1 MNKKILLY
9 LFLISAFSCFAQN
22 EAQLLEKSLKTAKQD
37 SDYVISLNNLCR
49 QFIGNNKLLRADSVA
64 LISLSVSEKLKFKS
78 GIAVALNL
86 LGAIKQMQAQYGPS
100 LDYLFRALKMAE
112 EINDKDRVSK
122 INNGIASVY
131 FYQNN
136 NQKALE
142 YYFKTLKLEEETN
155 NKVGIARAY
164 SNIGIVYDNMGDSA
178 KKKNVIT
185 SDNKFYPVALEYY
198 IKSLSISEALDE
210 KKGIE
215 IALGNIGGLYLDIY
229 QYDKAL
235 DCLQKSLVLSQKLG
249 DKEAVSVKLYNI
261 SSLIAEKADSLRS
274 TSQKNAEYKKAIA
287 YLQRSVALSHEIND
301 RRGAMLCYQSFS
313 KLYSAVNNDLEA
325 LINYKQYIALRD
337 SLFNEENTKKT
348 VQLEMTYE
356 FDKKEAAAKLEQ
368 EKKEALAMAES
379 KKQRIIILSICGIL
393 LIVIAFA
400 IFAYRSFLQ
409 KQKANLEILKQKQI
423 IEEKQK
429 EILDS
434 IHYAKRIQ
442 AALLPSEKYIDR
454 NLKQ

>member
-1 MNKKILLY
+1 MSRIISFFVA
-9 LFLISAFSCFAQN
+9 LFLSTFYFAQKYSDSFN
-22 EAQLLEKSLKTAKQD
+22 DLRTAKKD
-37 SDYVISLNNLCR
+37 TTYVITLNNFSR
-49 QFIGNNKLLRADSVA
+49 QFIGSGNFFSADSLAQIA
-64 LISLSVSEKLKFKS
+64 LSTSEKLNFKNGAAVS
-78 GIAVALNL
+78 LNILGI
-86 LGAIKQMQAQYGPS
+86 IKQIQGQYSQS
-100 LDYLFRALKMAE
+100 LDYLFRALRIAE
-112 EINDKDRVSK
+112 DIKNKPRISK
-122 INNGIASVY
+122 IVNGIASVY

-142 YYFKTLKLEEETN
+142 YYFKTLKIEEE
-155 NKVGIARAY
+155 NKDSSGIARAF

-178 KKKNVIT
+178 KKKNIA
-185 SDNKFYPVALEYY
+185 SDKNKYYPMALEYY
-198 IKSLSISEALDE
+198 LKSLSISEIIDE
-210 KKGIE
+210 KQGIE
-215 IALGNIGGLYLDIY
+215 IALGNIGGLYMDIY

-235 DCLQKSLVLSQKLG
+235 AYLQKSLVISQKMG
-249 DKEAVSVKLYNI
+249 NKEAVSVKLYNI
-261 SSLIAEKADSLRS
+261 SSLIAEKADSLS
-274 TSQKNAEYKKAIA
+274 SVSQKKAEYKKALF
-287 YLQRSVALSHEIND
+287 YLQRSSALSNEIND
-301 RRGAMLCYQSFS
+301 RRGSMLCYQSFS
-313 KLYSAVNNDLEA
+313 KLYSALDNDLEA
-325 LINYKQYIALRD
+325 LVNYKKYIALRD

-356 FDKKEAAAKLEQ
+356 FDKKEAATKLQQ

-379 KKQRIIILSICGIL
+379 KKQRIIIFSICGIL
-393 LIVIAFA
+393 LLVVAFA

-442 AALLPSEKYIDR
+442 AALLPSEKYIER